1 MPPTGSRVID
11 PGKLLMNLRCV
22 CSDNNIYAFQRLLD
36 LGIDPFMVDNDYDG
50 STCYHIISKEGNADM
65 MAILLTRMLLKYNH
79 DHARLIKNMQIKDH
93 SGFIGLHYAVFNDH
107 YRVISV
113 ITYFDLSSLYIPIEG
128 KLSLVSLELMHIF
141 NAKKSLSVISKH
153 YKYEINME
161 KYHKKLNFDE
171 FELLQSKFNN
181 RYVMKSN
188 RSFMDNIDRLVSIC
202 SMKKI
207 FYFVEQN
214 MKVLSSL
221 SFYVLLLS
229 LIAALAVSLYI
240 PNYYS
245 VIAQIPLWVLYIL
258 ACVKHPGTICND
270 NQTTQP
276 YSYEAAITDIINNKY
291 NNNKYSGKPICCHVC
306 RSRVDYDHRA
316 SHSMLLNQ
324 CIPEYD
330 HYCTF
335 VKNEIGRDNYVYFF
349 GFLLAL
355 LVNIPYHVYVTYVF
369 AHSNPSTGSLSFNF
383 KRFLIFFSA
392 WCCLVFCLVFL
403 LFISTLYE
411 TVRGFTSC
419 EAGNPARY
427 FYIQNDSNKLMP
439 GSCWSNILC
448 RLFPSNRVKYR
459 QQLRSS
465 ELDIKYE
472 FRSLKLDEL
481 DQWYHFCATSFSH
494 KPNPPSPLYFRQ
506 HYECDPYAD
515 VQLIY
520 VAVQYS
526 TNSIVGSVRLFPRE
540 IYVDCR
546 KVHAVGLGEVCTAA
560 SHRDEGISSKLLS
573 IALNDATH
581 KYGYGVALLHA
592 NKTLWPFYQRLAFT
606 NIKCPSSL
614 ICIPANSN
622 FTSMKKIDIKNYSR
636 EISELCNTFCAQF
649 NGCVYK
655 SDKYV
660 LKWVDSASPVG
671 VVMLQDSKIVAYA
684 VLVSYNNSIQ
694 LKDFAIN
701 SNDVYM
707 NTQIG
712 TLVAHFLAGACKLL
726 DLVSDDAADVDIVVP
741 TPLLDALQL
750 QNVVKDPIVSENG
763 SWMYRPL
770 AASSLKLS
778 GKDNLIWKIDN
789 F

>member
-1 MPPTGSRVID
+1 MS
-11 PGKLLMNLRCV
+11 LRCV
-22 CSDNNIYAFQRLLD
+22 CSDNNVYAFQRLLD
-36 LGIDPFMVDNDYDG
+36 LGIDPFMADNDYDG
-50 STCYHIISKEGNADM
+50 STCYHIISKEGNADL

-79 DHARLIKNMQIKDH
+79 DHAKLVKNMQIKDH
-93 SGFIGLHYAVFNDH
+93 SGFIGLHYAVFNDNH
-107 YRVISV
+107 RVISV
-113 ITYFDLSSLYIPIEG
+113 ITYFDLSSLYIPVEG
-128 KLSLVSLELMHIF
+128 KLSLVSLELMYIL

-153 YKYEINME
+153 YKNEINME
-161 KYHKKLNFDE
+161 KYRKKLSFDE

-181 RYVMKSN
+181 RYVIKSN
-188 RSFMDNIDRLVSIC
+188 RSFMDNIDRVARMC

-214 MKVLSSL
+214 TKVLSAL
-221 SFYVLLLS
+221 SFYILLIS
-229 LIAALAVSLYI
+229 LMAALALSLYI
-240 PNYYS
+240 PNYHS
-245 VIAQIPLWVLYIL
+245 VVAQIPLWLLYVL
-258 ACVKHPGTICND
+258 ACVKHPGTISHND
-270 NQTTQP
+270 QTMQP
-276 YSYEAAITDIINNKY
+276 YSYEAAITDIINNEY

-306 RSRVDYDHRA
+306 RCRVDYDHRA

-369 AHSNPSTGSLSFNF
+369 VSSSSNTGSLSFNF
-383 KRFLIFFSA
+383 KRLLIFFCA

-411 TVRGFTSC
+411 TVRGYTSS
-419 EAGNPARY
+419 EASNTARY

-448 RLFPSNRVKYR
+448 RLFPSNRMHYR
-459 QQLRSS
+459 KQLRSS

-481 DQWYHFCATSFSH
+481 DQWYNFCASSFSH
-494 KPNPPSPLYFRQ
+494 KPNPPSSLYFRQ

-515 VQLIY
+515 VQFIY

-560 SHRDEGISSKLLS
+560 SHRNEGISSKLLS

-592 NKTLWPFYQRLAFT
+592 NKTLSPFYERLGFSS
-606 NIKCPSSL
+606 IKSPLSL
-614 ICIPANSN
+614 ICIPADSDLA
-622 FTSMKKIDIKNYSR
+622 SIKKIEIKNYSS
-636 EISELCNTFCAQF
+636 EISQLCGTFCVQF
-649 NGCVYK
+649 NGCFYK
-655 SDKYV
+655 SDNYV
-660 LKWVDSASPVG
+660 LKWVDSASPVAVAMFHG
-671 VVMLQDSKIVAYA
+671 SKMVAYA
-684 VLVSYNNSIQ
+684 VLASYNNSIQ

-701 SNDVYM
+701 NNDVNI
-707 NTQIG
+707 NTQVC
-712 TLVAHFLAGACKLL
+712 TVVANFLAGACKLL
-726 DLVSDDAADVDIVVP
+726 DLVSDNVVAEIDIVVP
-741 TPLLDALQL
+741 TPLIDALQL
-750 QNVVKDPIVSENG
+750 QSVVKDPNVSENG

-770 AASSLKLS
+770 AASNLDMS
-778 GKDNLIWKIDN
+778 GKDTLIWKIDN